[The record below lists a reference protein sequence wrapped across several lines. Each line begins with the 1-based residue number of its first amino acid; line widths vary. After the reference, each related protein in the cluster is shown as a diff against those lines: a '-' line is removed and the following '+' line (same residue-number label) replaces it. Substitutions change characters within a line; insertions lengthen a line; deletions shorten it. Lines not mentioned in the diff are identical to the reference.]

1 MYSYKVVKDC
11 ESLDKRF
18 RLVSGEIVSGN
29 GNFVGKVGVLK
40 EGKWDL
46 VDRESLERV
55 RSGADRR
62 QGIRDRRSG
71 IDRRQML
78 SEGEAS
84 L

>member
-1 MYSYKVVKDC
+1 MYSYKVVFDC

-18 RLVSGEIVSGN
+18 RLNAGEVVSGN

-40 EGKWDL
+40 DGKWDL

-55 RSGADRR
+55 RSGAERR
-62 QGIRDRRSG
+62 RGSGDRRSG
-71 IDRRQML
+71 TDRRDL
-78 SEGEAS
+78 YDEAG